1 VINEVR
7 LIKKDRIRL
16 NEKGYFM
23 KTNVE
28 EISSIKKK
36 VFIEIPEDQVNK
48 EVESLYK
55 DLGKKAK
62 IKGFRPGKV
71 PRNILERYFKDY
83 VKGEVI
89 QKLIQDTYPQA
100 LSETDLQPVSPPVI
114 DPGEFEGGKPFQYS
128 AVIEVKPDIKLE
140 GYTGLKIEGKKEE
153 VKDEEVE
160 ERLKA
165 LQNLHANLK
174 TISEARPIQAG
185 DYVIIDYEASMGGKP
200 LEGGKAIDFTLE
212 VGSGQFIPAL
222 EEKLIGLKPE
232 EEREIEV
239 SFPEDYGYQKWAGK
253 TISFH
258 VKIKEIKE
266 KILPPLDDEFAKDL
280 GDYSSFEELKAKL
293 RGEIEKEKELA
304 LERRLKDQLVDQ
316 LLEANPFE
324 VPESLVEEQAK
335 AMVSDTKLKLAAQG
349 VVLKNLGVAEEKLQ
363 EDYKTTAQK
372 QVKTFVILDKIAS
385 QEGIAVTDEEADDR
399 LKEMS
404 ERMHQTFDVVKRY
417 YEKNGLLPEVKAGII
432 RDKILNFLL
441 EKANVNYV

>member
-1 VINEVR
+1 
-7 LIKKDRIRL
+7 
-16 NEKGYFM
+16 M
-23 KTNVE
+23 KASIE

-36 VFIEIPEDQVNK
+36 VSIEIPEDQVTQ

-71 PRNILERYFKDY
+71 PRDILERYFKDY
-83 VKGEVI
+83 IKAEVI

-114 DPGEFEGGKPFQYS
+114 DPGEFESGKPFQYS
-128 AVIEVKPDIKLE
+128 AVIEVKPAIKLE
-140 GYTGLKIEGKKEE
+140 GYTGLKIEGKKEA

-174 TISEARPIQAG
+174 AISEARPIQAG
-185 DYVIIDYEASMGGKP
+185 DYVIIDYEASLGGKP
-200 LEGGKAIDFTLE
+200 LEGGKAIDFTVE

-222 EEKLIGLKPE
+222 EEKLIRLKPE
-232 EEREIEV
+232 EEKEIEV
-239 SFPEDYGYQKWAGK
+239 SFPEDYGYKKWAGK

-280 GDYSSFEELKAKL
+280 GDYASFEELKAKL
-293 RGEIEKEKELA
+293 KGEIEKEKELG
-304 LERRLKDQLVDQ
+304 LERQLKDQVVDQ

-324 VPESLVEEQAK
+324 VPDSLVEEQVK
-335 AMVSDTKLKLAAQG
+335 AMVSDTKLRLAAQG
-349 VVLKNLGVAEEKLQ
+349 VVLKNLGVSEEKLQ
-363 EDYKTTAQK
+363 EDYKAMAQK
-372 QVKTFVILDKIAS
+372 QVRTFLILEKIAG
-385 QEGIAVTDEEADDR
+385 QEGIAVTDDEADDR
-399 LKEMS
+399 LREMS
-404 ERMHQTFDVVKRY
+404 ERMHQKFDVVKRY
-417 YEKNGLLPEVKAGII
+417 YEKNGLLPEVKDGII
-432 RDKILNFLL
+432 RDKTLNFLL
-441 EKANVNYV
+441 EKANINYI

>member
-1 VINEVR
+1 
-7 LIKKDRIRL
+7 
-16 NEKGYFM
+16 M
-23 KTNVE
+23 KTSVE

-48 EVESLYK
+48 EVESFYK

-83 VKGEVI
+83 VKAEIV

-114 DPGEFEGGKPFQYS
+114 DPGEFEGGKSFQYS

-153 VKDEEVE
+153 VKEEEVE

-185 DYVIIDYEASMGGKP
+185 DYVIVDYEANIGGKP
-200 LEGGKAIDFTLE
+200 LEGGKAIDFTVE

-232 EEREIEV
+232 EEKEIEV

-280 GDYSSFEELKAKL
+280 GDYSSIEELRAKL
-293 RGEIEKEKELA
+293 KGEVQKEKELA
-304 LERRLKDQLVDQ
+304 LERQLKDHLVDQ

-349 VVLKNLGVAEEKLQ
+349 VVLKNLGVTEEKLQ
-363 EDYKTTAQK
+363 EDYKAMAQK
-372 QVKTFVILDKIAS
+372 QVKTFFILDKIAS

-399 LKEMS
+399 LKEMA
-404 ERMHQTFDVVKRY
+404 ERMHQQFDMVKRY

>member
-1 VINEVR
+1 
-7 LIKKDRIRL
+7 
-16 NEKGYFM
+16 M
-23 KTNVE
+23 KTSVE

-48 EVESLYK
+48 EVESFYK

-83 VKGEVI
+83 VKTEVV

-114 DPGEFEGGKPFQYS
+114 DPGEFEGGKSFQYS

-160 ERLKA
+160 ERLRA

-185 DYVIIDYEASMGGKP
+185 DYVIVDYEASMGGKP
-200 LEGGKAIDFTLE
+200 LEGGKAIDFTVE

-232 EEREIEV
+232 EEKEIEV

-293 RGEIEKEKELA
+293 KGEIEKEKELV
-304 LERRLKDQLVDQ
+304 LERQLKDQVVDQ

-324 VPESLVEEQAK
+324 VPESLVEEQTK

-349 VVLKNLGVAEEKLQ
+349 VVLKNLGVTEEKLQ
-363 EDYKTTAQK
+363 EDYKAMAQK
-372 QVKTFVILDKIAS
+372 QVKTFLILDKIAS
-385 QEGIAVTDEEADDR
+385 QEGIAVTDEEAEDR
-399 LKEMS
+399 LKEMA
-404 ERMHQTFDVVKRY
+404 ERMHQKFDVVKRY

>member
-1 VINEVR
+1 
-7 LIKKDRIRL
+7 
-16 NEKGYFM
+16 M
-23 KTNVE
+23 KANVE

-36 VFIEIPEDQVNK
+36 VSIEIPEDQVTK
-48 EVESLYK
+48 EVESFYK

-83 VKGEVI
+83 VKAEVI
-89 QKLIQDTYPQA
+89 QKLIEETYPKA
-100 LSETDLQPVSPPVI
+100 LSESDLQPISPPVI
-114 DPGEFEGGKPFQYS
+114 DPGEFEEGKPFQYS
-128 AVIEVKPDIKLE
+128 AVLEVKPEIKLE

-185 DYVIIDYEASMGGKP
+185 DYVIVDYEASMGGKP
-200 LEGGKAIDFTLE
+200 LEGGKAIDFTVE
-212 VGSGQFIPAL
+212 VGSGQFIPAF
-222 EEKLIGLKPE
+222 EEKLTGLKPE
-232 EEREIEV
+232 EEKEIEI

-293 RGEIEKEKELA
+293 KGEIEKEKELG
-304 LERRLKDQLVDQ
+304 LERQLKDQVVDQ

-324 VPESLVEEQAK
+324 VPESLVEEQTK
-335 AMVSDTKLKLAAQG
+335 TLVSDTKLRLAAQG
-349 VVLKNLGVAEEKLQ
+349 VDLKNLGLSEEKLQ
-363 EDYKTTAQK
+363 EDYKAMAQK
-372 QVKTFVILDKIAS
+372 QVKTFLILEKIAG

-399 LKEMS
+399 LREMS
-404 ERMHQTFDVVKRY
+404 ERMHQKFDVVKRY
-417 YEKNGLLPEVKAGII
+417 YEKNGLFPEVKAGII
-432 RDKILNFLL
+432 RDKTLNFLL
-441 EKANVNYV
+441 EKASIHYV

>member
-1 VINEVR
+1 
-7 LIKKDRIRL
+7 
-16 NEKGYFM
+16 M
-23 KTNVE
+23 KTSVE

-36 VFIEIPEDQVNK
+36 VLIEIPEDQVNK
-48 EVESLYK
+48 EVESFYK

-83 VKGEVI
+83 VKTEVV

-100 LSETDLQPVSPPVI
+100 LSEKDLQPVSPPVI
-114 DPGEFEGGKPFQYS
+114 DPGEFEGGKSFQYS

-160 ERLKA
+160 ERLRA

-185 DYVIIDYEASMGGKP
+185 DYVIVDYEASMGGKP
-200 LEGGKAIDFTLE
+200 LEGGKAIDFTVE

-232 EEREIEV
+232 EEKEIGV

-293 RGEIEKEKELA
+293 KGEIEKEKELV
-304 LERRLKDQLVDQ
+304 LERQLKDQVVDQ

-349 VVLKNLGVAEEKLQ
+349 VVLKNLGVTEEKLQ
-363 EDYKTTAQK
+363 EDYKAMAQK
-372 QVKTFVILDKIAS
+372 QVKTFLILDKIAS

-399 LKEMS
+399 LKEMA
-404 ERMHQTFDVVKRY
+404 ERMHQKFDVVKRY

>member
-1 VINEVR
+1 
-7 LIKKDRIRL
+7 
-16 NEKGYFM
+16 M
-23 KTNVE
+23 KANVE

-36 VFIEIPEDQVNK
+36 VSIEISEDQVNK
-48 EVESLYK
+48 EVESFYK

-71 PRNILERYFKDY
+71 PRDILERYFKDY
-83 VKGEVI
+83 VKAEVI
-89 QKLIQDTYPQA
+89 QRLIEETYPQA
-100 LSETDLQPVSPPVI
+100 LSEIDLHPVSPPVI
-114 DPGEFEGGKPFQYS
+114 DPGGFEDGKPFQYS
-128 AVIEVKPDIKLE
+128 AMIEVKPDIQLE
-140 GYTGLKIEGKKEE
+140 EYTGLKIEGKKEE

-174 TISEARPIQAG
+174 TISEARPIQTG
-185 DYVIIDYEASMGGKP
+185 DYVIVDYEARLGGKP
-200 LEGGKAIDFTLE
+200 LEGGKAIDFTVE
-212 VGSGQFIPAL
+212 VGSGQFIPAF

-232 EEREIEV
+232 EEKEIEV

-293 RGEIEKEKELA
+293 KGEIEKEKELA
-304 LERRLKDQLVDQ
+304 LERQLKDQVVDQ
-316 LLEANPFE
+316 LLEINPFD
-324 VPESLVEEQAK
+324 VPESLVGEQAK
-335 AMVSDTKLKLAAQG
+335 AMVSDTKLRLTAQG
-349 VVLKNLGVAEEKLQ
+349 VALKNLGVSEEKLQ
-363 EDYKTTAQK
+363 EDYKAMAQK
-372 QVKTFVILDKIAS
+372 QVRTFLILEKIAG

-399 LKEMS
+399 LREMS
-404 ERMHQTFDVVKRY
+404 ERMHQKFDVVKRY

-432 RDKILNFLL
+432 RDKTLNFLL
-441 EKANVNYV
+441 EKANISYV